1 MKKVNICKIL
11 YGISIIL
18 LIGFAIS
25 LVTDYM
31 QYNSYLNSAP
41 FYVFVLVRVV
51 EFVLPSVIVFIV
63 ARVVKRKTK
72 DV

>member
-1 MKKVNICKIL
+1 MKKGNICKVL
-11 YGISIIL
+11 YGISIAL

-31 QYNSYLNSAP
+31 KYNTYLNSAP
-41 FYVFVLVRVV
+41 FYVFVLVRAG
-51 EFVLPSVIVFIV
+51 ELVLPSVIAFIV